1 MDDFVSYWKI
11 TNKEVE
17 NYARSMDLA
26 TLSTKSYEEVSRG
39 VAESMATTVTEASR
53 ASKLIEGLKNIGM
66 NILTTGV
73 NMAIMTAVTWGISGI
88 AKLID
93 GAITT
98 AEEAAEKAASS
109 FSDYESVKG
118 QLEGVNTEL
127 DATRSRIDEL
137 NAKESLSFVEQE
149 ELDKLHDATEQ
160 LTIQQDILHEINR
173 GQVSVHLRLPAL
185 LP

>member
-1 MDDFVSYWKI
+1 
-11 TNKEVE
+11 
-17 NYARSMDLA
+17 MDLA
-26 TLSTKSYEEVSRG
+26 TLSTKSYQQVRDEV
-39 VAESMATTVTEASR
+39 AKSMATQEKQIPRVT
-53 ASKLIEGLKNIGM
+53 KLMEGLKNIGM